1 MRRNLLSVGLL
12 VVQLLL
18 FTGCTA
24 MLWNKSTF
32 STYYHPAEPANLQL
46 YYSDARKDMLVQ
58 YDESCEREKKVQ
70 RRSYWLEPN
79 LTIVNNGQKPQFVDA
94 VSLDGL
100 TPVPLSAT
108 QPISPPTGFKGL
120 YVVCQT
126 HDPRFT
132 LYSGTNE
139 LNSCILPIYRSNEQ
153 IAVKVLLT
161 PPALVADATLVGGLI
176 GLYVMA
182 HSDSDDD
189 TDFPDPKDYARKP
202 HKKPNPA
209 NP

>member
-1 MRRNLLSVGLL
+1 
-12 VVQLLL
+12 
-18 FTGCTA
+18 

-32 STYYHPAEPANLQL
+32 SRYYHPADPANLQL

-58 YDESCEREKKVQ
+58 YDESREREKKVQ

-79 LTIVNNGQKPQFVDA
+79 LALANNGQKPQFINS

-100 TPVPLSAT
+100 TPVPLTAI
-108 QPISPPTGFKGL
+108 QPVSPPTGFKGL
-120 YVVCQT
+120 YAVCQS

-132 LYSGTNE
+132 LYAGTNE
-139 LNSCILPIYRSNEQ
+139 LNSCTLPIYHANKQ
-153 IAVKVLLT
+153 VAVKVLLT
-161 PPALVADATLVGGLI
+161 PPALVADATLVGGLL

-189 TDFPDPKDYARKP
+189 TDYPDPKDYSRRP
-202 HKKPNPA
+202 RKKPNPA

>member
-1 MRRNLLSVGLL
+1 MNMLWVVFL
-12 VVQLLL
+12 VAQVPL

-32 STYYHPAEPANLQL
+32 STYYHPADPANLQL
-46 YYSDARKDMLVQ
+46 YYSDSRKDLLVQ
-58 YDESCEREKKVQ
+58 YDEAREREKKVQ

-94 VSLDGL
+94 SLDSL
-100 TPVPLSAT
+100 TLVPLTAA
-108 QPISPPTGFKGL
+108 QPVSPPTGFKGL

-139 LNSCILPIYRSNEQ
+139 LNSCTLPIYHANEQ

-176 GLYVMA
+176 GVYVMA

-189 TDFPDPKDYARKP
+189 TDTPDPKDYSRKP
-202 HKKPNPA
+202 RKHRDPA

>member
-1 MRRNLLSVGLL
+1 MKRNLF
-12 VVQLLL
+12 LLL
-18 FTGCTA
+18 LLILQAPLWTGCTA

-58 YDESCEREKKVQ
+58 YDETREREKKVR

-79 LTIVNNGQKPQFVDA
+79 LTPANNGQKPQFINA

-100 TPVPLSAT
+100 TPVPLTAT
-108 QPISPPTGFKGL
+108 RPVSPPTDLKGL
-120 YVVCQT
+120 YVVCET

-139 LNSCILPIYRSNEQ
+139 LNSCTLPIYHANGQ

-161 PPALVADATLVGGLI
+161 PPALVADATLVGGLL

-182 HSDSDDD
+182 HSDSSDEDD
-189 TDFPDPKDYARKP
+189 TPDPKDYSKRP
-202 HKKPNPA
+202 HKHRDPA